1 MATKRA
7 VGVDDIDMQDDLLLD
22 LNLNEPLENL
32 AIVTEDTMQ
41 SARIAEYAR
50 DLAFMEDVLTFTI
63 GMSEIPHAVDPVE
76 CAVNGVKR
84 AYYRGREYK
93 DKRMFV
99 NTLLN
104 VTWDINVVSRK
115 DPATGLDIST
125 IQRTPRQ
132 AVNINITHDPAG
144 AVGSKWFAY
153 KLNGDQVVSQ

>member
-1 MATKRA
+1 MATKRV
-7 VGVDDIDMQDDLLLD
+7 VGVNDVDMPDDLLLD
-22 LNLNEPLENL
+22 LNLNDPLENL

-76 CAVNGVKR
+76 CAVNGEKR
-84 AYYRGREYK
+84 AFYRGREYK
-93 DKRMFV
+93 EKRKFV

-104 VTWDINVVSRK
+104 VTWDIGLLNKK
-115 DPATGLDIST
+115 DASTGLDVST
-125 IQRTPRQ
+125 IQRIPRQ